1 MSAISQI
8 NLNHLILIAL
18 IKYRES
24 FLSDYWRSDLRTQHL
39 SFLPWNSII
48 FWWIGKK
55 KKQKASRHG
64 REGEHK
70 QHSKIPYWY
79 HWLLVK

>member
-55 KKQKASRHG
+55 KKSKKQAGTAGKVNTNNTQKFLTDTIG
-64 REGEHK
+64 F
-70 QHSKIPYWY
+70 
-79 HWLLVK
+79 